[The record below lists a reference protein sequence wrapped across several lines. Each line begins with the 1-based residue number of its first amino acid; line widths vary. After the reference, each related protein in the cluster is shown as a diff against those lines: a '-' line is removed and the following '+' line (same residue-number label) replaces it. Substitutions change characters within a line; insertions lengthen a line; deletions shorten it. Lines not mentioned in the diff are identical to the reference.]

1 MKKLLQ
7 KTFFVILIA
16 VAICTPLHF
25 FGQGGAVVLKI
36 NTMLAAVDTNS
47 AVTGLKGAAEG
58 TGLISNTNPIELAG
72 TIVKTLLG
80 FLGIVFIVLLLYGGG
95 MRMFSQGEAGK
106 VKASTD
112 IIKSAIIGVFIIF
125 ASYII
130 TAFVLTKVSETVE
143 GGGGGGGTAGGN
155 NGNNT
160 GGIIQCCVNG
170 NVCGSP
176 SPAAGHGLYCPFSGF
191 SSETRPC
198 SEIFT
203 CITNASIYMPC
214 ITDID
219 CDPNSSET
227 CQEVSN
233 PGSGD
238 YGTRC
243 AP

>member
-1 MKKLLQ
+1 MKKILQ

-25 FGQGGAVVLKI
+25 FGQGGAVVLKT
-36 NTMLAAVDTNS
+36 NVVSAAVDTNS

-130 TAFVLTKVSETVE
+130 TAFVLTKVSETVQNQSQSPQDFL
-143 GGGGGGGTAGGN
+143 GAFGCCQ
-155 NGNNT
+155 
-160 GGIIQCCVNG
+160 II
-170 NVCGSP
+170 
-176 SPAAGHGLYCPFSGF
+176 
-191 SSETRPC
+191 R
-198 SEIFT
+198 
-203 CITNASIYMPC
+203 
-214 ITDID
+214 
-219 CDPNSSET
+219 
-227 CQEVSN
+227 SN
-233 PGSGD
+233 PNPAIPFLYQLYPNYTESDCNNLCASDTTCAQTNWTIGD
-238 YGTRC
+238 CPT
-243 AP
+243 P